1 MLMKN
6 LNFKSEPYLFDKV
19 GRVVIEDDKVLRI
32 ITNETY
38 INLYKKLLDSP
49 NIDNLFSKGLIPT
62 RIYSDN
68 IEEGQLILEHKK
80 INFILHPSEYT
91 NKMFWDAAWMYISL
105 CKELYSKHG
114 ILTVDAHPWNVT
126 FDGVKP
132 FFFDFSSLYEGE
144 IISQDWINEFEKY
157 FAIPIRLASFSKK
170 TYSLSLEYRREHLN
184 GFGIELLN
192 KKWIKKLFNNKFESI
207 SKCNGN
213 PTEVFDKILDWLQSN
228 KPIKA
233 NTEYWSG
240 YEQSHMA
247 EIDNP
252 KTIKQKFVHETL
264 SSRKPKSVLDLASN
278 KGFYAIMA
286 DKLGA
291 SVMAFDYEEETI
303 NICSNEVAKIG
314 SNVTSALMN
323 FNLPTPPSGMGL
335 MNKSS
340 YDRFRSDIVL
350 ALGLIHHICLVQRIP
365 VYIFCEICK
374 KYASKGIILEYVDPK
389 DIHVNSW
396 NADIPEDYNIEN
408 IKKYMSNKFP
418 KVEKSEGINHE
429 GVNRTI
435 IYFYN

>member
-1 MLMKN
+1 MIIENINIKN
-6 LNFKSEPYLFDKV
+6 EPYLFDKV
-19 GRVVIEDDKVLRI
+19 GRVIIGEDKVLRI
-32 ITNETY
+32 INNETY

-49 NIDNLFSKGLIPT
+49 DVNNLFSKGLIET
-62 RIYSDN
+62 KIYSDKSD
-68 IEEGQLILEHKK
+68 EGYLILEHKK

-91 NKMFWDAAWMYISL
+91 NKMFWDAAWMYINL
-105 CKELYSKHG
+105 CKELYSNHG
-114 ILTVDAHPWNVT
+114 ILTIDAHPWNVT

-132 FFFDFSSLYEGE
+132 FFFDFSSLYEGKV
-144 IISQDWINEFEKY
+144 ISQNWINEFEKY

-170 TYSLSLEYRREHLN
+170 TYSLALEYRREHLN
-184 GFGIELLN
+184 GFGLELYN
-192 KKWIKKLFNNKFESI
+192 KKLIKKLFNKKFESI
-207 SKCNGN
+207 SKYKKN
-213 PTEVFDKILDWLQSN
+213 PTEVFDKILDWLQNN
-228 KPIKA
+228 KPIQA
-233 NTEYWSG
+233 NTEYWIG

-247 EIDNP
+247 EIDNH
-252 KTIKQKFVHETL
+252 KTIKQKFVHEIL

-340 YDRFRSDIVL
+340 FDRLGSEIVL

-374 KYASKGIILEYVDPK
+374 KYASTGIILEFVYPD
-389 DIHVNSW
+389 DIHVNAW
-396 NADIPEDYNIEN
+396 KADIPEDYNIESIQN
-408 IKKYMSNKFP
+408 YMSNKFS
-418 KVEKSEGINHE
+418 KLQKSADILND

-435 IYFYN
+435 LYFYK